1 MLEKY
6 DFAQKFPNQRL
17 QAGECIF
24 QEGDQGEFAYIIE
37 EGEVEISTTSADNQ
51 RIILNIL
58 KTGNMFGELALVDGS
73 PRSACAYAKTD
84 VVLTIVTS
92 EQVKSRIED
101 ADPILKLLL
110 MVVMKYFRS
119 ETGRLRSGKEECDQL
134 TLEKTKK
141 DYEEKIVQAIDL
153 IRLESEL
160 RNGFK
165 QNQLVPFYQPIID
178 LKTDLIVGFEVLLR
192 WFSPTRGNISPVI
205 FIPLAESTSL
215 IIPIGEWLLEEGL
228 KAILEIKNRTNYDVF
243 LSINIAE
250 KQISDS
256 DFLPI
261 FKKKINASSVKP
273 QQIKLEI
280 LERSLFEGDIAL
292 SLVDACRN
300 FGLPLVIDDFGT
312 GYANLSYL
320 KHFQFDTMK
329 IDQCFVKDLENS
341 DKDQII
347 CRTLISLS
355 QGLNM
360 TTVAEGIENQLQL
373 DILRTLGCNYGQG
386 YFFSPALPLE
396 KAINLIQTQKT
407 NNFIPNSP

>member
-1 MLEKY
+1 MSETY
-6 DFAQKFPNQRL
+6 DFPQKFPNQRL

-24 QEGDQGEFAYIIE
+24 KEGDQGEFAYIIE
-37 EGEVEISTTSADNQ
+37 EGEVEISTTSVDNQ

-119 ETGRLRSGKEECDQL
+119 ETGRLRSSKEECDQL

-178 LKTDLIVGFEVLLR
+178 LKTNLIVGFEVLLR
-192 WFSPTRGNISPVI
+192 WFSPTRGNISPAI

-256 DFLPI
+256 DFLSI
-261 FKKKINASSVKP
+261 FKKKINASSVQP

-329 IDQCFVKDLENS
+329 IDQCFVKDLENN

-396 KAINLIQTQKT
+396 KAIDLIQAQET
-407 NNFIPNSP
+407 NSFIPNSP